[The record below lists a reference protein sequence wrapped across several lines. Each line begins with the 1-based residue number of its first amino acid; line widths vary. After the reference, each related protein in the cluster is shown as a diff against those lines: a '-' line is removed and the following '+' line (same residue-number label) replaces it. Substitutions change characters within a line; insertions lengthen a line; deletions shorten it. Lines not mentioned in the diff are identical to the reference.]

1 MQGGRDTKI
10 NRNSAFHQGA
20 HISMGE
26 IDVEK
31 NIYKIVC
38 INVAISIQIVVKGI
52 KKNPRETKYLT
63 PYVYATEKKEQKKSV
78 RMLEG
83 KLLIV

>member
-10 NRNSAFHQGA
+10 NRNSDFHQGA

-38 INVAISIQIVVKGI
+38 INVATSTQIVVKGI
-52 KKNPRETKYLT
+52 KKTQ
-63 PYVYATEKKEQKKSV
+63 EKQSTSNHMCMQQKRKSKESP
-78 RMLEG
+78 
-83 KLLIV
+83 